1 MMALRLQGIR
11 FPVDRASFMV
21 IADANERTVMRLST
35 RLAAIALA
43 LVSGAASAQQPTSP
57 QPAAGQPPQPPV
69 QHTPQRRAQPRATT
83 ARVIVRDRS
92 GTALGDVRIVMSGP
106 VSQEVVT
113 DASGLASV
121 GATRDGSYRLRFER
135 DGFIT
140 LEREISV
147 SNGQPPEIVVA
158 LSAAPVPPPPPV
170 VVAAP
175 PPVPVAPPAPPPAAS
190 EPSGPPVFVAIPEF
204 LDKNYIGRAPL
215 KESVLGCLPSS
226 TTRVLQLHDGLSEHA
241 HADMDEILYVVAGEG
256 AVRIH
261 DSSSAVTAGSL
272 TIIPR
277 GVPHTIERRG
287 KNPVIVLSTLS
298 GAPCRAADVAQSSAN
313 RPPATASPQR

>member
-1 MMALRLQGIR
+1 
-11 FPVDRASFMV
+11 
-21 IADANERTVMRLST
+21 
-35 RLAAIALA
+35 
-43 LVSGAASAQQPTSP
+43 
-57 QPAAGQPPQPPV
+57 
-69 QHTPQRRAQPRATT
+69 
-83 ARVIVRDRS
+83 VIVRDRS
-92 GTALGDVRIVMSGP
+92 GTALGDVQIVMSGP

-113 DASGLASV
+113 DASGMASV
-121 GATRDGSYRLRFER
+121 GTTRDGTYRLRFER

-158 LSAAPVPPPPPV
+158 LSAAPAPPPPPV

-175 PPVPVAPPAPPPAAS
+175 PPPAPVAPPPPPPAAS

-215 KESVLGCLPSS
+215 KESVLGCLSSS

-261 DSSSAVTAGSL
+261 DSSSVVTAGSL
-272 TIIPR
+272 SIIPR

-298 GAPCRAADVAQSSAN
+298 GAPCKATDVAQSSAN
-313 RPPATASPQR
+313 RPPATASSQR

>member
-1 MMALRLQGIR
+1 MKPSA
-11 FPVDRASFMV
+11 
-21 IADANERTVMRLST
+21 

-43 LVSGAASAQQPTSP
+43 LISGVASAQQPPSP
-57 QPAAGQPPQPPV
+57 QPPAGQPAQTPAPAH
-69 QHTPQRRAQPRATT
+69 HTPQRRAQPRATT
-83 ARVIVRDRS
+83 ARLVVRDRS
-92 GTALGDVRIVMSGP
+92 GTALGDVRVVVSGP

-113 DASGLASV
+113 DASGTASV
-121 GATRDGSYRLRFER
+121 GTIRDGSYRLRFER
-135 DGFIT
+135 AGFIT

-147 SNGQPPEIVVA
+147 SNGQPLEIAVA
-158 LSAAPVPPPPPV
+158 LSAAPAPPPPPV

-175 PPVPVAPPAPPPAAS
+175 PPAPVAPPAPPPVAS

-215 KESVLGCLPSS
+215 KESVLGCLASS
-226 TTRVLQLHDGLSEHA
+226 TTRVLQLHDALSEHA

-256 AVRIH
+256 MVRLH
-261 DSSSAVTAGSL
+261 DGSSVVTAGSL
-272 TIIPR
+272 SIIPR

-298 GAPCRAADVAQSSAN
+298 GAPCRAADAAQSSAN
-313 RPPATASPQR
+313 RPPATQSSQR

>member
-1 MMALRLQGIR
+1 MR
-11 FPVDRASFMV
+11 FSARF
-21 IADANERTVMRLST
+21 
-35 RLAAIALA
+35 AAIALA
-43 LVSGAASAQQPTSP
+43 LVSGAVSAQQPP
-57 QPAAGQPPQPPV
+57 PPQQPAGQPAGQPPKAPV

-92 GTALGDVRIVMSGP
+92 GTALGDVQIAMSGP

-113 DASGLASV
+113 DASGMASV
-121 GATRDGSYRLRFER
+121 GTTRDGTYRLRFER

-158 LSAAPVPPPPPV
+158 LSAAPAPPPPPV

-175 PPVPVAPPAPPPAAS
+175 PPPPVAPPAPPPAAS

-215 KESVLGCLPSS
+215 KESVLGCLSSS

-261 DSSSAVTAGSL
+261 DSSSVVTAGSL
-272 TIIPR
+272 SIIPR

-298 GAPCRAADVAQSSAN
+298 GAPCKATDVAQSSAN
-313 RPPATASPQR
+313 RPPATASSQR